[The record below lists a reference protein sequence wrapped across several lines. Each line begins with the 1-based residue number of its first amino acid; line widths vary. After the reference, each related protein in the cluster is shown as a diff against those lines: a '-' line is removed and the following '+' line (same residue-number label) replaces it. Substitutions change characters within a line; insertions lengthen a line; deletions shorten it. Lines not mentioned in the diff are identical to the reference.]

1 MNQRGGVLMTVAA
14 LATMLLVGAV
24 TPADSPLLD
33 ATKRGDVAGV
43 RSLLAEGADPNVAQ
57 GDGLTALHLA
67 AQEGSLEI
75 AEILLG
81 AGAMVEAQTRIGGYT
96 PLHLAS
102 QGAHD
107 LVVSALL
114 EAGANAGAVATT
126 TGVTPLHLAAR
137 AFAGEG
143 TVKALLEHG
152 APVDARESAA
162 GQTALMFSASY
173 GRTVSVRELLSQGAD
188 PAISTEV
195 VDVLKRVIIDKA
207 ASERLRDASTE
218 VRNSSPEGTDRE
230 LTATEIQTSIAA
242 QRDFLRSDVEIEEL
256 LEGFTPDDLVEP
268 GPSWDTPRGDKSEV
282 EVGLRPRWETWVGK
296 TGGMT
301 ALLHAAREGRM
312 EAVEALL
319 DGGADID
326 QVSGDGSSAL
336 LIATINGQFDL
347 AMLLI
352 GRGANPDLATTTDG
366 VSPLFAVL
374 QTQWASVYTE
384 SYVQPRAQD
393 NLETEYMEVLGALLD
408 AGADPDVQ
416 LKTHLWY
423 WEYVDGPSSKMGLDI
438 TGATPF
444 WRAAFAQDVVAM
456 KLLAEHGADVNIP
469 TALPD
474 PGLRNGVGGSGRQS
488 DGRIMEDS
496 GLPIMPEGTP
506 NMYPI
511 HAAAGGG
518 YMGLGAFLVNN
529 VPNNFVNSVQY
540 LVEEHGADVNLPD
553 VWGYTPLHYGAVRGG
568 NDLINYLVSKGA
580 DISVPSRLGQSA
592 VDMARGGRAGYFDRA
607 PYPQTVELLRGLG
620 SPLLCLNT
628 HFRGTGDYCAGSGT
642 PPFAGAGVEEFGR

>member
-1 MNQRGGVLMTVAA
+1 MTVAA

-152 APVDARESAA
+152 APVNARESAA